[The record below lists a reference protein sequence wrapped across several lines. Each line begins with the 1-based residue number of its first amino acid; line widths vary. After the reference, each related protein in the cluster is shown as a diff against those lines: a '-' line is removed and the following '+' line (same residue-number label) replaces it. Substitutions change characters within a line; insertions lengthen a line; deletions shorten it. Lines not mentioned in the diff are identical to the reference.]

1 MSEPSCRN
9 ATIDDDL
16 DPSGSLVGRAD
27 EILTDGKT
35 YDYSLV
41 NVVNSFGASTVLF
54 LRTPMSPLGP
64 LRGIFPN

>member
-16 DPSGSLVGRAD
+16 DLSGSLIGRAD

-35 YDYSLV
+35 YESLV
-41 NVVNSFGASTVLF
+41 NVVNSFPPA
-54 LRTPMSPLGP
+54 P
-64 LRGIFPN
+64 